1 MTSLKPFNSTVKD
14 ISFINNIKSMAVIGP
29 SKKRNFFFLR
39 NHQENFKGT
48 LYAIHP
54 ALKEI
59 PDFPK
64 ENIYKN
70 VRDIPEDLDF
80 AFIAVPAHQVLSII
94 DDCVVKGVKLV
105 TIFTAEFSDSGTKE
119 GIKLEQELIRRAK
132 NKVRILGPNGM
143 GLFYPKLGITWR
155 YKFPTKK
162 GNIGF
167 IAQSGGM
174 CNIAIYSAKEYGIN
188 FSKVFSF
195 GNGTDLDFI
204 DLLYFLSNDSE
215 TDIIL
220 CYIEGIKQNRIQAL
234 RKVLSYNEK
243 PIVVLKGGKSE
254 RGEFAAKTHTASV
267 AGNVNLWHSLFKQ
280 YNLIEVDSLEQLLNT
295 ARIIDFYGCRALK
308 NISVFS
314 ISGGYGV
321 VLVDL
326 IEAAGMI
333 VPEFSQNVQE
343 RLNNELFINGTSPR
357 NPLDV
362 AAQLNYSESI
372 KKIIGIALSDE
383 KMDALIMDF
392 PSWYFSYEFF
402 ITPDKNYEDNM
413 IEALTMGHK
422 YEKPLFPI
430 IQPANTPEE
439 HIRISR
445 ILSEKKVPVFKDPLE
460 FIPLLQKI
468 SNYKKKL
475 LFKKEIVKL

>member
-1 MTSLKPFNSTVKD
+1 MAPLEPFDLTVKD
-14 ISFINNIKSMAVIGP
+14 ISFINDINSMAIIGP
-29 SKKRNFFFLR
+29 SQRRNFFFLK
-39 NHQENFKGT
+39 NHQENFKGK

-54 ALKEI
+54 TLNEI

-64 ENIYKN
+64 ENIYESVKD
-70 VRDIPEDLDF
+70 VPGDLDF
-80 AFIAVPAHQVLSII
+80 AFIAVPASLVLNII
-94 DDCVVKGVKLV
+94 DDCVEKAVKLV
-105 TIFTAEFSDSGTKE
+105 TIFTAEFSDSGTIE
-119 GIKLEQELIRRAK
+119 GIALEKELIKRAK

-155 YKFPTKK
+155 SKFPTTK

-167 IAQSGGM
+167 IAQSGGI

-195 GNGTDLDFI
+195 GNGADIDFV
-204 DLLYFLSNDSE
+204 DLLHFLSNDSE

-220 CYIEGIKQNRIQAL
+220 SYVEGIKQNRVQTL
-234 RKVLSYNEK
+234 RNILNNNKK
-243 PIVVLKGGKSE
+243 PIVILKGGKSE

-267 AGNVNLWHSLFKQ
+267 AGNTRIWHSLFKQ
-280 YNLIEVDSLEQLLNT
+280 YNLIEVDSLEELLNA
-295 ARIIDFYGCRALK
+295 ARIVDFYGCNVLE
-308 NISVFS
+308 NIAVFS

-326 IEAAGMI
+326 IEAAGMK
-333 VPEFSQNVQE
+333 VPEFSQKVQE
-343 RLNNELFINGTSPR
+343 ELNNELFINGTSPR

-372 KKIIGIALSDE
+372 KKIIDIALSD
-383 KMDALIMDF
+383 KNMDALIMDF

-402 ITPDKNYEDNM
+402 INPNKDYEKNM
-413 IEALTMGHK
+413 IEALTLGHK
-422 YEKPLFPI
+422 YKKPLFPI

-445 ILSEKKVPVFKDPLE
+445 ILAEKKVPIFKDPLE
-460 FIPLLQKI
+460 FIHLLPKI
-468 SNYKKKL
+468 SK
-475 LFKKEIVKL
+475 FKKRQLKKIEI